1 METVENKYITVAYKL
16 YAIEDGEK
24 DFTEEATAE
33 HPFQFIS
40 GLGLTLESFEDQ
52 VKDLKAGDKFD
63 FTIACADAYGDFDE
77 EHVIDLPKQIFEVD
91 GKFDSERIVAGNVV
105 PLMTSEGQRIN
116 GTLQEIK
123 ADVVVMD
130 MNHPLAGCD
139 LNFVGEVIESRP
151 ATNEELAE
159 IARMMSGGG
168 CSCGCDSCGD
178 GCGDGWRNSTLH
190 STRDGTTLREFGVTF
205 AIPIVARP
213 SGAIENYQLFCQ
225 FFPVIISSTNLSV
238 SFIPFDPIL
247 VRLRIL

>member
-116 GTLQEIK
+116 GTVQEIK

-178 GCGDGWRNSTLH
+178 GCGDGCGDHNQNVRKQIEDDQQIRQLRNLGKEESEASESAH
-190 STRDGTTLREFGVTF
+190 ENGGTVQQRQIFPACFPFVFQTF
-205 AIPIVARP
+205 
-213 SGAIENYQLFCQ
+213 F
-225 FFPVIISSTNLSV
+225 
-238 SFIPFDPIL
+238 
-247 VRLRIL
+247 